1 MTSLTRTAHLI
12 AIVVLAF
19 EMPVPI
25 YWLILH
31 QPVLFWHKH
40 VRVAF
45 LVAVAAAWGIV
56 DFLLYR
62 FHMELFRRDGISW
75 PALLGLVLIGVDV
88 FTFTKSEA
96 VLGGRRIVGHS
107 ELAGSRELVAR
118 GLYTRVRHPRYLGM
132 MSGVLGACLIV
143 ALPPLWAASVVW
155 LFLALLTIRA
165 EEHELHARLGPAY
178 AAYAE
183 RVPALLPFRLRA
195 RGGQASRGR
204 H

>member
-1 MTSLTRTAHLI
+1 MTSLARATRLI
-12 AIVVLAF
+12 AIFLLAF
-19 EMPVPI
+19 EMPVPF

-31 QPVLFWHKH
+31 PPVLFWRKH
-40 VRVAF
+40 MCAAF
-45 LVAVAAAWGIV
+45 PVAVLAAWGIV
-56 DFLLYR
+56 DVLLYR
-62 FHMELFRRDGISW
+62 LRLELFRRDGVSW
-75 PALLGLVLIGVDV
+75 LALLGFVLIGVDV

-107 ELAGSRELVAR
+107 ELAGSRELIAR

-183 RVPALLPFRLRA
+183 RVPALLPFRPRA
-195 RGGQASRGR
+195 RDRHASRGR
-204 H
+204 D